1 MFLKIRTKDVRIVEK
16 EFTTVA
22 KQEKYILEGV
32 MRMDLDN
39 KIMQAIIEITENTT
53 KVLYASEQDKAIR
66 KYAIDNMFDCLEKA
80 GQDEVIKYM
89 FSLLV
94 AQNNIKIEMK

>member
-1 MFLKIRTKDVRIVEK
+1 M
-16 EFTTVA
+16 A
-22 KQEKYILEGV
+22 KQEKYIVKGV